1 MAFSYTGCFCATTP
15 LPCAVVDSRC
25 FKRWLKRSKAA
36 NQETLMNTPQTP
48 RQKETAAV
56 SKGMPARQP
65 KPDKAAVERAPT
77 PHDASVE
84 ASLSLPHERDQST
97 DMTADTPDAVVQQ
110 AQRDVKHGLK
120 DTSKAPEMNR
130 AYSKLK

>member
-1 MAFSYTGCFCATTP
+1 MSTAH
-15 LPCAVVDSRC
+15 
-25 FKRWLKRSKAA
+25 
-36 NQETLMNTPQTP
+36 TP
-48 RQKETAAV
+48 RQKEAAT
-56 SKGMPARQP
+56 SGKGMSAKQP
-65 KPDKAAVERAPT
+65 KPDKPPVERART

-97 DMTADTPDAVVQQ
+97 DMTADAPDAVVLQ
-110 AQRDVKHGLK
+110 AQRDVKRGLQ

>member
-1 MAFSYTGCFCATTP
+1 MNKTQASCPKDTAT
-15 LPCAVVDSRC
+15 VGR
-25 FKRWLKRSKAA
+25 
-36 NQETLMNTPQTP
+36 
-48 RQKETAAV
+48 
-56 SKGMPARQP
+56 GMPARKP
-65 KPDKAAVERAPT
+65 KPDAAAVARAQT

-97 DMTADTPDAVVQQ
+97 DMTADAPDALVQQ
-110 AQRDVKHGLK
+110 AQRDVKRGLQ